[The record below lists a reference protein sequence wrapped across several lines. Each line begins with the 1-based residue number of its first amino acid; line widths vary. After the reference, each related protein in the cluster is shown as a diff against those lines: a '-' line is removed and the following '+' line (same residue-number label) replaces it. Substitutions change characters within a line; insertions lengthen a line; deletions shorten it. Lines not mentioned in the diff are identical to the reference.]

1 MFSLIVYVA
10 VLIYSGALAVYFLF
24 IASKTRLGS

>member
-1 MFSLIVYVA
+1 VG

-24 IASKTRLGS
+24 VNSQTRFGSQPI